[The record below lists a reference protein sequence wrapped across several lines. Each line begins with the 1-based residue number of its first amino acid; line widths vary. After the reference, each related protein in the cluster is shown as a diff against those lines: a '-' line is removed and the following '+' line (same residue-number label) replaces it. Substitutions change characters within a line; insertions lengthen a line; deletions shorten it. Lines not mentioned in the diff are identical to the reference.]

1 MGFITKRFQTVG
13 MKLFLQFF
21 ICIVLFVSV
30 MGYLALQTS
39 REVIQD
45 NAADQSH
52 KTITVAREKLD
63 MIYQKYEQL
72 SASFLADQEFQN
84 TLLRFDEASTSGDE
98 YNRALAYTTMNSRL
112 QQHVMTDDDIA
123 SMTLYTL
130 DGANLVNSSE
140 KAFQEVDWFQHIVDQ
155 NGRAVW
161 VAPHPDRYGDFSKER
176 FVLGRVIKHV
186 NYSSNAVVL
195 IMELRMRALADHLA
209 NTDMGETGN
218 SLIIDGEGYVI
229 HSNIAD
235 HIGMQTEIDFTNGQD
250 GNEVSDSYIGDNS
263 EGVQQLVVFDKSEQY
278 TGWYVAGTVD
288 VEELVSGAD
297 VIATM
302 TYIIV
307 VIAALLA
314 VVIGF
319 ILARVFGHPLVEL
332 RNLMRKGEEGDL
344 TVRAKVTKR
353 KDEIGQ
359 LRTSF
364 NQMMEQIAQLAEQT
378 SVSARDVL
386 KTAGELSDVSS
397 KTAISAREISVA
409 TEEIAGGATTL
420 AVEAERGNEL
430 TLSIKGEM
438 ARVVES
444 NFKMGQSAHDVHK
457 VSEQGIENM
466 GQLITKTNSAEQ
478 MIRSMSEK
486 VTHLNESTAS
496 IRQILTV
503 LTNITKQ
510 TNILSLN
517 ATIEAAGAGAAGQGF
532 MVVADEIRKLAD
544 QSKQSI
550 EIVAQITETI
560 QTEIE
565 DTVDTLSQAH
575 PIFEEQVHSVR
586 EADAIFKN
594 VQEQMNEFI
603 AHLDDT
609 TNSVQQLE
617 QSQLVLTEAMANVSA
632 VSEEASATS
641 EEVASLSVEQLNV
654 SEGLVTLSETLE
666 TLSRSLEESLSKFKT
681 TANSEVDETSETN
694 VSNDTSDAIDTNET
708 NGTNDTNEES

>member
-1 MGFITKRFQTVG
+1 MRFLTRPFQTVG

-21 ICIVLFVSV
+21 ICIVVFVSV

-39 REVIQD
+39 REVIQQ

-52 KTITVAREKLD
+52 KTIVVAREKLD

-84 TLLRFDEASTSGDE
+84 MLFNFDEASASGDE
-98 YNRALAYTTMNSRL
+98 YNRALSYNAMNGRL
-112 QQHVMTDDDIA
+112 QQHVMTDDDLA
-123 SMTLYTL
+123 AMTLYTL
-130 DGANLVNSSE
+130 DGSNLVNS
-140 KAFQEVDWFQHIVDQ
+140 QEQAYQDANWFQDIVEGD
-155 NGRAVW
+155 GRAIW
-161 VAPHPDRYGDFSKER
+161 VAPHPDHYGDISRER

-195 IMELRMRALADHLA
+195 IMELRMRALSDHLV

-218 SLIIDGEGYVI
+218 SLIIDTEGYII
-229 HSNIAD
+229 HSND
-235 HIGMQTEIDFTNGQD
+235 TDQIGTRTEIDFSLGQ
-250 GNEVSDSYIGDNS
+250 NESDASDSYFGENNDGI
-263 EGVQQLVVFDKSEQY
+263 EQLVVFDKSEQH

-288 VEELVSGAD
+288 VDELVSGAD
-297 VIATM
+297 QIATI
-302 TYIIV
+302 TYIV
-307 VIAALLA
+307 VLIAAVLA
-314 VVIGF
+314 VAIG
-319 ILARVFGHPLVEL
+319 IVLARMFGHPLVEL

-344 TVRAKVTKR
+344 TVRAKGTKR
-353 KDEIGQ
+353 RDEIGQ
-359 LRTSF
+359 LRVSF
-364 NQMMEQIAQLAEQT
+364 NQMMEQISHLAEQT
-378 SVSARDVL
+378 SASARDVL

-420 AVEAERGNEL
+420 ALEAERGNEL
-430 TLSIKGEM
+430 TMSIKGEM
-438 ARVVES
+438 DRVVES
-444 NFKMGQSAHDVHK
+444 NFKMGQSAHEVHK

-466 GQLITKTNSAEQ
+466 GELITKTNSAEQ

-517 ATIEAAGAGAAGQGF
+517 ATIEAAGAGAAGKGF

-550 EIVAQITETI
+550 EVVAQITETI

-565 DTVDTLSQAH
+565 DTVNTLSQAQ
-575 PIFEEQVHSVR
+575 PIFEEQVDSVN

-594 VQEQMNEFI
+594 VQEQMNAFI
-603 AHLDDT
+603 VHLDDA

-617 QSQLVLTEAMANVSA
+617 QSQMVLTEAMANVSA
-632 VSEEASATS
+632 VSEESSATS

-654 SEGLVTLSETLE
+654 SEGLVTLSKTLE
-666 TLSRSLEESLSKFKT
+666 TLSKSLEESLTKFKT
-681 TANSEVDETSETN
+681 
-694 VSNDTSDAIDTNET
+694 
-708 NGTNDTNEES
+708 